1 MMYTTMSYHLVY
13 FVGDATHAFFDYFS
27 GGKSIQS
34 SGPYSDKSEAINAS
48 LGRARACIV
57 YDAQSQTITY
67 SQHGY
72 AANSVQELL
81 AWAKANVAYSAP
93 PAPEAQPPH
102 QLDTNKG
109 DTNKGDTNK
118 GGVISRQAAPL
129 GERSV
134 SGRDAPLSGSPSWAY
149 SKSKHMSHTVEITE
163 FHLAVDNLSK
173 LISATVAGMV
183 GNVPGILQAVSGL
196 TFDLCSSSE
205 DKSDSEAFIKDIVD
219 NDGNKGILVLRASSE
234 TKTKKKFWG
243 KNEKKMQVDGV
254 IFVLIPLSE
263 YAKQQCINIE
273 NKHASNVLDQIER
286 DFF

>member
-34 SGPYSDKSEAINAS
+34 SGPYSDKTEAINAS

-57 YDAQSQTITY
+57 YDAQSQTVTY

-81 AWAKANVAYSAP
+81 AWAKVHVAYSAP
-93 PAPEAQPPH
+93 EAPEAPPPH
-102 QLDTNKG
+102 QVDTNKGDTNKGDTNKG

-118 GGVISRQAAPL
+118 GGVI
-129 GERSV
+129 GERS
-134 SGRDAPLSGSPSWAY
+134 SPNWAY

-219 NDGNKGILVLRASSE
+219 NDGNNGILVLRASSE

-263 YAKQQCINIE
+263 DAKQQCINIE

>member
-34 SGPYSDKSEAINAS
+34 SGPYSNKSEAINAS
-48 LGRARACIV
+48 LGRARACMV
-57 YDAQSQTITY
+57 YDAQSQSVTY

-72 AANSVQELL
+72 AANSINELL
-81 AWAKANVAYSAP
+81 FWAKAHVKSVPLAP
-93 PAPEAQPPH
+93 PAPSPQSDAQ
-102 QLDTNKG
+102 QSDTSKG
-109 DTNKGDTNK
+109 V
-118 GGVISRQAAPL
+118 VISRQAAPL
-129 GERSV
+129 GDKPS
-134 SGRDAPLSGSPSWAY
+134 ASPYRNSPNWAC
-149 SKSKHMSHTVEITE
+149 SKSKHLSHTVEITE
-163 FHLAVDNLSK
+163 FHLAVDNLAK

-243 KNEKKMQVDGV
+243 KNEKKMHVDGV

-263 YAKQQCINIE
+263 DAKQQCINIE
-273 NKHASNVLDQIER
+273 NKHASNVLDQIEK

>member
-1 MMYTTMSYHLVY
+1 MSYHLVY

-57 YDAQSQTITY
+57 YNAQSQTITY

-81 AWAKANVAYSAP
+81 AWAKANVTRVAP
-93 PAPEAQPPH
+93 PAPEAPPPH
-102 QLDTNKG
+102 QVETNKGDTNKG

-118 GGVISRQAAPL
+118 GDTNKGDINKGDINKGGVI
-129 GERSV
+129 GELRS
-134 SGRDAPLSGSPSWAY
+134 PNWAY

-263 YAKQQCINIE
+263 DAKQQCINIE

>member
-1 MMYTTMSYHLVY
+1 
-13 FVGDATHAFFDYFS
+13 
-27 GGKSIQS
+27 
-34 SGPYSDKSEAINAS
+34 
-48 LGRARACIV
+48 
-57 YDAQSQTITY
+57 
-67 SQHGY
+67 
-72 AANSVQELL
+72 
-81 AWAKANVAYSAP
+81 
-93 PAPEAQPPH
+93 
-102 QLDTNKG
+102 
-109 DTNKGDTNK
+109 
-118 GGVISRQAAPL
+118 
-129 GERSV
+129 
-134 SGRDAPLSGSPSWAY
+134 
-149 SKSKHMSHTVEITE
+149 MSHTVEITE

-263 YAKQQCINIE
+263 DAKQQCINIE

-286 DFF
+286 DFFWKQLFEKTRPLGFLFWTFLFLSKFEIYEIIFFGVTEKIFVFL

>member
-1 MMYTTMSYHLVY
+1 
-13 FVGDATHAFFDYFS
+13 
-27 GGKSIQS
+27 
-34 SGPYSDKSEAINAS
+34 
-48 LGRARACIV
+48 
-57 YDAQSQTITY
+57 
-67 SQHGY
+67 
-72 AANSVQELL
+72 
-81 AWAKANVAYSAP
+81 
-93 PAPEAQPPH
+93 
-102 QLDTNKG
+102 
-109 DTNKGDTNK
+109 
-118 GGVISRQAAPL
+118 
-129 GERSV
+129 
-134 SGRDAPLSGSPSWAY
+134 
-149 SKSKHMSHTVEITE
+149 MSHTVEITE

-205 DKSDSEAFIKDIVD
+205 DKSDFEAFIKDIVD

-263 YAKQQCINIE
+263 DAKQQCINIE